1 MSDAP
6 VTLGYCPDYSADMNV
21 GVAMERLLVS
31 SQDVAHDKEKLKELG
46 VTHVLN
52 VAYGVPNSF
61 SEVSIHLEI
70 IAKVVT

>member
-1 MSDAP
+1 
-6 VTLGYCPDYSADMNV
+6 MNV